1 MGRFDRIK
9 QEYLT
14 SLKSVDTEETVDLLF
29 YRPIGYAWACL
40 AKKMG
45 VTPNAITVASIFLG
59 IGAGV
64 AFASDDLWVNVVGI
78 LLLVWAN
85 SFDSADGQLAR
96 MTGNYSS
103 FGRILDGVSGDLWF
117 ISIYVSICLRL
128 SREGGAFDGCPWLIW
143 TIALLSGVCH
153 AKQAAMADYYRQ
165 LHLWFVKG
173 GDRCELNSTSQIDAE
188 YASVPWRGNV
198 WKKMF
203 MFLYR
208 HYTANQE
215 VMTPSMQLM
224 RKRIEVVFVNN
235 VPQDFAAV
243 FRAGSK
249 PLMKYANFLTFN
261 ARSFA
266 LFAALVFEMPQLY
279 FYFELTVMNAVLIY
293 MMARHEHLC
302 RNMMRLI

>member
-9 QEYLT
+9 QEYLN

-64 AFASDDLWVNVVGI
+64 TFVSDDLWINVVGM

-96 MTGNYSS
+96 MTRNYSS

-128 SREGGAFDGCPWLIW
+128 SRDGGAFDGCPWLIW
-143 TIALLSGVCH
+143 AIALLSGVCH

-173 GDRCELNSTSQIDAE
+173 GDRCELNTVSQIDAE

-224 RKRIEVVFVNN
+224 RKRIEVVFGNN

-266 LFAALVFEMPQLY
+266 LFAALAVDMPQLY
-279 FYFELTVMNAVLIY
+279 FYFELTVMNAVLVY
-293 MMARHEHLC
+293 MMARHERLC
-302 RNMMRLI
+302 RKMMRLI